1 MSDIRF
7 QKGLNIPMEGR
18 PDPHVVDVDAPSRV
32 ALCPPDYPD
41 LKFRLVVEQGE
52 TVAAGQPVLQ
62 AKQYPEIKLV
72 SPTAGQVAEINRGAR
87 RALLSVVIEK
97 TDGGEAV
104 QGLAFSA
111 DRLANESGDVIKSAI
126 LAGGLWPLI
135 RSKPLARTAVPSDQ
149 PAAILVSCM
158 ETGPLQAQPG
168 VILQNKTEEL
178 ALGLQALSRLTAGSV
193 HVTFPKGSAQP
204 SLPEGG
210 RFELHTFSGPHPA
223 GDAET
228 QINFCC
234 PPGPG
239 QKVWYLRASDAALI
253 GELLK
258 TGLTPTHRTVAIVGT
273 GIAKPAYYRC
283 LAGAPL
289 SHLIQAAGSTTRPV
303 RPIGGSVF
311 TGRTLDLDGFMS
323 GPANTLL
330 LLPDDVQRKFMGWT
344 YPGISAFSIHRLFVS
359 KLVPFNRY
367 DLDTSINGGFRAM
380 VPIGSYEKVVN
391 SDIEPVFLLRAI
403 LAEDIEEMVNLGL
416 LEISQEE
423 AALCTFV
430 CPSKLNFSEALQQ
443 GWAQYEREF

>member
-7 QKGLNIPMEGR
+7 RKGLSIPMEGR
-18 PDPHVVDVDAPSRV
+18 PDPHVVDVDAPTRV

-52 TVAAGQPVLQ
+52 QVAAGQPVLQ
-62 AKQYPEIKLV
+62 AKQFPEIKLV
-72 SPTAGQVAEINRGAR
+72 SPTAGQVTEINRGAR
-87 RALLSVVIEK
+87 RALLSVVVEVAE
-97 TDGGEAV
+97 GETV
-104 QGLAFSA
+104 QGHTFTAS
-111 DRLANESGDVIKSAI
+111 RLAKEPADLIKSAI

-135 RSKPLARTAVPSDQ
+135 RCKPLARTAAPDETPV
-149 PAAILVSCM
+149 AVLVSCM

-168 VILQNKTEEL
+168 VVLQNKTEDL
-178 ALGLQALSRLTAGSV
+178 ALGLQALSRLTEGSV
-193 HVTFPKGSAQP
+193 HVTFPKGSTQP
-204 SLPEGG
+204 SMPEDG

-239 QKVWYLRASDAALI
+239 QKVWFLRATDVALI
-253 GELLK
+253 GELLR
-258 TGLTPTHRTVAIVGT
+258 TGTTPSHRTIAVVGT

-311 TGRTLDLDGFMS
+311 TGRTLDLDGYMS
-323 GPANTLL
+323 GLANTLL
-330 LLPDDVQRKFMGWT
+330 LLPDDVERKILGWT
-344 YPGISAFSIHRLFVS
+344 YPGVSAFSMHRLFVS
-359 KLVPFNRY
+359 KVVPFNRY
-367 DLDTSINGGFRAM
+367 DLDTSVNGGFRAM

-391 SDIEPVFLLRAI
+391 SDVEPVFLLRAI

-416 LEISQEE
+416 LEISKEE

>member
-7 QKGLNIPMEGR
+7 RKGLSIPMEGH
-18 PDPHVVDVDAPSRV
+18 PDPHVVTVDAPSRV

-41 LKFRLVVEQGE
+41 LKFRLAVEQGE

-62 AKQYPEIKLV
+62 AKQFPEIKLV
-72 SPTAGQVAEINRGAR
+72 SPTAGRIVEINRGAR
-87 RALLSVVIEK
+87 RALLSVVIEVA
-97 TDGGEAV
+97 DGDTAQGHAFTPSRIKNEAPD
-104 QGLAFSA
+104 L
-111 DRLANESGDVIKSAI
+111 IKAAI

-135 RSKPLARTAVPSDQ
+135 RCKPLARTADPYESPQ
-149 PAAILVSCM
+149 AILVSCM

-168 VILQNKTEEL
+168 VVLQNSTADL
-178 ALGLQALSRLTAGSV
+178 ALGLQALSRLTSGSV

-204 SLPEGG
+204 SLPEDG

-228 QINFCC
+228 QVNFCC

-239 QKVWYLRASDAALI
+239 QKVWYLRATDVALI
-253 GELLK
+253 GELLR
-258 TGLTPTHRTVAIVGT
+258 TGTSPSHRTFAIVGT

-311 TGRTLDLDGFMS
+311 TGRTLDLDGYMS
-323 GPANTLL
+323 GSANTLL
-330 LLPDDVQRKFMGWT
+330 LLPDDVERKFLGWT
-344 YPGISAFSIHRLFVS
+344 YPGITSFSLHRLFVS

-367 DLDTSINGGFRAM
+367 DLDTSVNGGFRAM

-391 SDIEPVFLLRAI
+391 SDVEPVFLLRAI